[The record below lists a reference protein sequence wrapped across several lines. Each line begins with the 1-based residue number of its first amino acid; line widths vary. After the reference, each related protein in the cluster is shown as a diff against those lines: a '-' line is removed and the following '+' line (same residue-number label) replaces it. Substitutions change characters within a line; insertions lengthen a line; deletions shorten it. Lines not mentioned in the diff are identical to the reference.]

1 MQSVELSASNL
12 AWSHSLDGVEI
23 LKVMVEDLDQ
33 QQNYCPHKEN
43 LSKMD
48 ASKHNNWSTA
58 ETKMLHNMDYYGR

>member
-33 QQNYCPHKEN
+33 QQNNCPHEEN
-43 LSKMD
+43 LNKNGCIETRQLEYSRDKD
-48 ASKHNNWSTA
+48 AA
-58 ETKMLHNMDYYGR
+58 